1 MGELQEA
8 SGRSAELRALI
19 YAVRGE
25 QVMLDRDLATLYGVE
40 TKALNQAVTR
50 NLDRF
55 PERYSFKLT
64 PEEAEDVRSQ
74 IVTLSGE
81 PMRIAWWRYPPR
93 VFTEQGIPVSFPRLR
108 SSRMALGGHELGEA
122 VEGSRLEGGIK
133 AVRVVDNPG
142 LAGIMALDS
151 TGGGGR
157 QARVKPPVVCFRSD
171 FHEPEAAPVV
181 YDLELMGAV
190 AEAAGFA
197 DGSAPSSL
205 LVFEKIGYQHASR
218 YSGFLERYRQELGRQ
233 LRKGSAEFSDSLE
246 KYGDVPLWLA
256 IEIVS
261 FGTLSKLYENT
272 KSAKIREDISARFG
286 CSSDG
291 FASWTRALSGVRNI
305 CAHFGRLIGMR
316 LTVRPKKIAFV
327 EGDNGSPFYVLSGLL
342 VLLSSSRLA
351 DHGESDAEAEDIAR
365 AVQWLLGEYR
375 DVAERCGVPSTWL
388 DAVAGEDGDGRASES
403 EGRLSALIGAMRG
416 NSVSPPAAGHMPPQ
430 RNGGAPA
437 TPSGSAR
444 GTDRDIPASFPRSGS
459 SRMALVRSR
468 DRP

>member
-40 TKALNQAVTR
+40 TKVLNQAVTR

-93 VFTEQGIPVSFPRLR
+93 VFTEQGIPASFPRLR

-190 AEAAGFA
+190 AEAACRRCTR
-197 DGSAPSSL
+197 L
-205 LVFEKIGYQHASR
+205 LRSHRRG
-218 YSGFLERYRQELGRQ
+218 
-233 LRKGSAEFSDSLE
+233 
-246 KYGDVPLWLA
+246 P
-256 IEIVS
+256 
-261 FGTLSKLYENT
+261 
-272 KSAKIREDISARFG
+272 
-286 CSSDG
+286 
-291 FASWTRALSGVRNI
+291 
-305 CAHFGRLIGMR
+305 
-316 LTVRPKKIAFV
+316 AFHT
-327 EGDNGSPFYVLSGLL
+327 F
-342 VLLSSSRLA
+342 R
-351 DHGESDAEAEDIAR
+351 
-365 AVQWLLGEYR
+365 
-375 DVAERCGVPSTWL
+375 
-388 DAVAGEDGDGRASES
+388 
-403 EGRLSALIGAMRG
+403 
-416 NSVSPPAAGHMPPQ
+416 
-430 RNGGAPA
+430 
-437 TPSGSAR
+437 
-444 GTDRDIPASFPRSGS
+444 IPASCGAYASAAQRGRPCDFVAVGAGNGSGH
-459 SRMALVRSR
+459 SRIISAVAIE
-468 DRP
+468 

>member
-1 MGELQEA
+1 
-8 SGRSAELRALI
+8 
-19 YAVRGE
+19 
-25 QVMLDRDLATLYGVE
+25 
-40 TKALNQAVTR
+40 
-50 NLDRF
+50 
-55 PERYSFKLT
+55 
-64 PEEAEDVRSQ
+64 
-74 IVTLSGE
+74 
-81 PMRIAWWRYPPR
+81 
-93 VFTEQGIPVSFPRLR
+93 
-108 SSRMALGGHELGEA
+108 MALGGHELGEA

-205 LVFEKIGYQHASR
+205 LVFEKIGYQHASRYFSLFENDRGEIEAGATISCLYRCVLFDRDLQVILMRCIGRFELRFKAAYSYILAARRGPFAHRDARNFKDERR

-416 NSVSPPAAGHMPPQ
+416 KSVSPPAAGCMPPQ

-437 TPSGSAR
+437 TPSRSAR

>member
-1 MGELQEA
+1 MRKSNWIVAAIAPVLEPRGPGCPAGGVGGDLPALRGRDIANREGAGYRRAAVAARDCCAPISAALLSAPSVSPPAAGRTPPQRNGGA
-8 SGRSAELRALI
+8 PATPSGSA
-19 YAVRGE
+19 RGT
-25 QVMLDRDLATLYGVE
+25 DRD
-40 TKALNQAVTR
+40 
-50 NLDRF
+50 
-55 PERYSFKLT
+55 
-64 PEEAEDVRSQ
+64 
-74 IVTLSGE
+74 
-81 PMRIAWWRYPPR
+81 
-93 VFTEQGIPVSFPRLR
+93 IPASFPRLR

-133 AVRVVDNPG
+133 AVRVVGNPG

-218 YSGFLERYRQELGRQ
+218 YFSLFENDRGEIEAGVTISCLYRCVLFDRDLQVILMRCIGRFELRFKAAYSYILAARRGPFAHRDARNFKDERRYSGFLERYRQELGRQ

-246 KYGDVPLWLA
+246 
-256 IEIVS
+256 
-261 FGTLSKLYENT
+261 N
-272 KSAKIREDISARFG
+272 
-286 CSSDG
+286 
-291 FASWTRALSGVRNI
+291 
-305 CAHFGRLIGMR
+305 
-316 LTVRPKKIAFV
+316 
-327 EGDNGSPFYVLSGLL
+327 
-342 VLLSSSRLA
+342 SSRLA

-375 DVAERCGVPSTWL
+375 DVAERCGVPSSWL

-416 NSVSPPAAGHMPPQ
+416 NVGDS
-430 RNGGAPA
+430 
-437 TPSGSAR
+437 SAER
-444 GTDRDIPASFPRSGS
+444 VCGVQMTERS
-459 SRMALVRSR
+459 
-468 DRP
+468 

>member
-1 MGELQEA
+1 
-8 SGRSAELRALI
+8 
-19 YAVRGE
+19 
-25 QVMLDRDLATLYGVE
+25 
-40 TKALNQAVTR
+40 
-50 NLDRF
+50 
-55 PERYSFKLT
+55 
-64 PEEAEDVRSQ
+64 
-74 IVTLSGE
+74 
-81 PMRIAWWRYPPR
+81 
-93 VFTEQGIPVSFPRLR
+93 
-108 SSRMALGGHELGEA
+108 MALGGHELGEA

-197 DGSAPSSL
+197 AGSAPSSL

-246 KYGDVPLWLA
+246 
-256 IEIVS
+256 
-261 FGTLSKLYENT
+261 N
-272 KSAKIREDISARFG
+272 
-286 CSSDG
+286 
-291 FASWTRALSGVRNI
+291 
-305 CAHFGRLIGMR
+305 
-316 LTVRPKKIAFV
+316 
-327 EGDNGSPFYVLSGLL
+327 
-342 VLLSSSRLA
+342 SSRLA

-437 TPSGSAR
+437 TPVRPGR